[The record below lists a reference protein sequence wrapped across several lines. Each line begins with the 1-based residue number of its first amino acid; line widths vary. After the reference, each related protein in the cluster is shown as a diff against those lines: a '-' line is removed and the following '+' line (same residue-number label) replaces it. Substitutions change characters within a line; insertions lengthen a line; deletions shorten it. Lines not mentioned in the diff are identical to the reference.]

1 MTAPGASKGSERS
14 GDPPRRSRGLA
25 GDLWQLG
32 LLAIAGILVAAAYT
46 SYRIWEQ
53 GLRDERRPADAIVV
67 MGAAQYDGTPSAL
80 FESRLRH
87 AIDLFDDG
95 LAPILVVT
103 GGKQEGDRTTEAAAA
118 REFAIRNGVPDA
130 AILSEDQGRN
140 TIESIRAVRRLFR
153 EHELAR
159 AVFVSDP
166 SHMLRVLRIA
176 RDEGIDAYGSPTPS
190 GPNHDKLD
198 ARLDAMAHELAALG
212 LYFVSG
218 VQPADDAL
226 AGDDE

>member
-1 MTAPGASKGSERS
+1 M
-14 GDPPRRSRGLA
+14 A
-25 GDLWQLG
+25 GDLYRLT
-32 LLAIAGILVAAAYT
+32 LLAIAGILIAAAYT

-53 GLRDERRPADAIVV
+53 GGRDERRPADAIVV
-67 MGAAQYDGTPSAL
+67 MGAAQYNGVPSAL

-87 AIDLFDDG
+87 AIDRAPEG
-95 LAPILVVT
+95 IAPILVVT

-118 REFAIRNGVPDA
+118 REYAIRNGVPA
-130 AILSEDQGRN
+130 PAILSEDQGRN
-140 TIESIRAVRRLFR
+140 TIESIRSVGRLFR
-153 EHELAR
+153 EHDLAR

-190 GPNHDKLD
+190 GPNHDRVW

-226 AGDDE
+226 AGDEE

>member
-1 MTAPGASKGSERS
+1 M
-14 GDPPRRSRGLA
+14 A
-25 GDLWQLG
+25 GDLGRLA
-32 LLAIAGILVAAAYT
+32 LLAIAGVLVAAAYT
-46 SYRIWEQ
+46 SYRIWDQ
-53 GLRDERRPADAIVV
+53 GRRDERRPADAIVV

-87 AIDLFDDG
+87 AVDLFHEG

-118 REFAIRNGVPDA
+118 REFAIRNGVPDS

-140 TIESIRAVRRLFR
+140 TIESIRSVRRLFR
-153 EHELAR
+153 EHELSR
-159 AVFVSDP
+159 ALFVSDP

-190 GPNHDKLD
+190 GPNHDRLD

-212 LYFVSG
+212 LYFVAG
-218 VQPADDAL
+218 AQPADDAL
-226 AGDDE
+226 AGDEE

>member
-1 MTAPGASKGSERS
+1 VTAPGASGAPAGSAGS
-14 GDPPRRSRGLA
+14 PRRQRGFA
-25 GDLWQLG
+25 GDLGRLG
-32 LLAIAGILVAAAYT
+32 LLAIAGVLVAAAYT

-53 GLRDERRPADAIVV
+53 GGRDERRTADAIVV
-67 MGAAQYDGTPSAL
+67 MGAAQYDGRPSEL

-87 AIDLFDDG
+87 AVNLFNDG

-103 GGKQEGDRTTEAAAA
+103 GGKQEGDRTTEAAVA
-118 REFAIRNGVPDA
+118 REFAIRNGVPEA
-130 AILSEDQGRN
+130 SILSENQGRN
-140 TIESIRAVRRLFR
+140 TIESVRSVGRLFR
-153 EHELAR
+153 EHDLAR

-176 RDEGIDAYGSPTPS
+176 SDEGIEAYGSPTPS
-190 GPNHDKLD
+190 GPNHDRLD
-198 ARLDAMAHELAALG
+198 ARIDAMAHELAALG

-226 AGDDE
+226 AGDEE

>member
-1 MTAPGASKGSERS
+1 VTAPGDP
-14 GDPPRRSRGLA
+14 GDRPLRRRGLA
-25 GDLWQLG
+25 GDLGRLG
-32 LLAIAGILVAAAYT
+32 LLAIAGVLVAAAYT

-53 GLRDERRPADAIVV
+53 GGRDERRPADAIVV

-87 AIDLFDDG
+87 AVDLFHEG

-140 TIESIRAVRRLFR
+140 TIESIRAVSRLFR

-176 RDEGIDAYGSPTPS
+176 RDEGIDAYGSPTAS
-190 GPNHDKLD
+190 GPNHDRLD

-226 AGDDE
+226 AGDEE